1 MNKLFEVYSKGLLK
15 SLEPSE
21 VPGVIELFGAY
32 TDTNKSFLGSFFKN
46 KTIAKS
52 EKLAF
57 ALDLFG
63 TSEELKSFIKT
74 IDANNRYELLPGI
87 FTYFISFAQKELNT
101 IPVKVIVNTNPSDD
115 VQNKVKSF
123 VHTNIGTNT
132 PINYEVSSSVLGG
145 IILKYKDNEIDL
157 SIDNKINGLQTALI
171 N

>member
-21 VPGVIELFGAY
+21 VQGVIELFEAY

-74 IDANNRYELLPGI
+74 IDANNRYELLPG
-87 FTYFISFAQKELNT
+87 
-101 IPVKVIVNTNPSDD
+101 
-115 VQNKVKSF
+115 
-123 VHTNIGTNT
+123 GTNT

>member
-1 MNKLFEVYSKGLLK
+1 M
-15 SLEPSE
+15 
-21 VPGVIELFGAY
+21 
-32 TDTNKSFLGSFFKN
+32 
-46 KTIAKS
+46 
-52 EKLAF
+52 
-57 ALDLFG
+57 
-63 TSEELKSFIKT
+63 
-74 IDANNRYELLPGI
+74 PGI
-87 FTYFISFAQKELNT
+87 FTYFINFAQKELNT